1 MLEEICVP
9 REKRSRRRRREGGVI
24 ISGTFPRF
32 IAFISNWATDAFDTM
47 PWKSRSA
54 SLPAYISLRYTNFF
68 NFPTTFKLDHP
79 RSRETSEKLVFHEIL
94 RSLIIRA
101 SIIIRIRLL
110 LLYAKNYYKRVLVH
124 SFRGI
129 RYVLRNFKKLILI
142 YILTR
147 DQDKGIFL

>member
-94 RSLIIRA
+94 RSLIIRPLL
-101 SIIIRIRLL
+101 SESVSYYFTRKIIINVCWCIRF
-110 LLYAKNYYKRVLVH
+110 AVFVMYYVTLE
-124 SFRGI
+124 
-129 RYVLRNFKKLILI
+129 N
-142 YILTR
+142 
-147 DQDKGIFL
+147 

>member
-94 RSLIIRA
+94 RSLIIRPLL
-101 SIIIRIRLL
+101 SESVSYYFTFKIIINVCWCIRF
-110 LLYAKNYYKRVLVH
+110 AVFVMYYVTLE
-124 SFRGI
+124 
-129 RYVLRNFKKLILI
+129 N
-142 YILTR
+142 
-147 DQDKGIFL
+147 